1 MPLWLQDIEQAYNT
15 LQELKGK
22 IDRYLDIKLIFI
34 PPNNIPPLMA
44 T

>member
-22 IDRYLDIKLIFI
+22 IS
-34 PPNNIPPLMA
+34 NPLRRHP
-44 T
+44 TQSPIL